1 MDYFD
6 KPETKV
12 QEFADARNDQ
22 DVEGMLDIL
31 DSPEIDQLKRTMK
44 ITGKISE
51 ALVGMDVTDML
62 LDVFPLMK
70 EFTDRDGAPHMS
82 VDVQEVESNL
92 SRSEAQVYGNV
103 TYETEEETEE
113 VKTVF
118 YLHKNNRTWYIS
130 DFEETSKF

>member
-12 QEFADARNDQ
+12 QEFTDARNNQ
-22 DVEGMLDIL
+22 DIEGMLDIL

-51 ALVGMDVTDML
+51 ALVGMDVIDML

-113 VKTVF
+113 VKAVF